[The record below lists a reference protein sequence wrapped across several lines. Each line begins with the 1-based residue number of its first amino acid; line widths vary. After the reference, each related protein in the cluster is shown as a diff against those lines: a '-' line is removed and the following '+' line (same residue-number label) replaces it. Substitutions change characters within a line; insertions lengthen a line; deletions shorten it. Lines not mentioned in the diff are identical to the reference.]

1 VIPLAEPKISIV
13 TPCLNGAEYLA
24 EAMDSVLG
32 QGYPNLEYIVID
44 GGSTDG
50 SVDIIKKRAPHLA
63 YWESQPDRGQAH
75 AVNKGFARAT
85 GEIMG
90 WLNADDVLHRGSLRL
105 LAQVFSRF
113 PEVQWLTA
121 QQSHLDERGAVVAV
135 LAPRSWVRMLFL
147 AGDYR
152 WIQQESTYWRRG
164 LWERAG
170 GRLSEEYQ
178 LACDFELWV
187 RFFRHARLQ
196 TTSGLIGGFRFHARQ
211 RTSEQ
216 IEAYEAEAQRI
227 VVDEVRGLSQNGLP
241 HPYSD
246 LWITAPPVLKYD
258 WRFRELRP
266 VPPKDDSVTGW
277 GGDAV

>member
-1 VIPLAEPKISIV
+1 MTEPRISIV
-13 TPCLNGAEYLA
+13 TPCLNAADYLA

-32 QGYPNLEYIVID
+32 QGYPNLEYVVVD
-44 GGSTDG
+44 GGSADG
-50 SVDIIKKRAPHLA
+50 TVDIIKRHASHLA
-63 YWESQPDRGQAH
+63 HWESEPDRGHAH
-75 AVNKGFARAT
+75 ALNKGFSRTT

-105 LAQVFSRF
+105 LASVFTRF

-121 QQSHLDERGAVVAV
+121 QQSHLDEQGAVVAV
-135 LAPRSWVRMLFL
+135 HPPRPWARIRFL

-152 WIQQESTYWRRG
+152 WIQQESTYWRRR

-170 GRLSEEYQ
+170 GRLAEEYR

-196 TTSGLIGGFRFHARQ
+196 TTSGLVGGFRFHARQ
-211 RTSEQ
+211 RTSDQLES
-216 IEAYEAEAQRI
+216 YEAEAQRI
-227 VVDEVRGLSQNGLP
+227 ILDELTSLSERGLP
-241 HPYSD
+241 HPDSE
-246 LWITAPPVLKYD
+246 LWSTAPPVLKYD

-266 VPPKDDSVTGW
+266 LVAKDDSVTGW
-277 GGDAV
+277 AGDAL